1 MQRSTIIPAISAL
14 GLALIIGAIV
24 EGAVVDPTCATYAE
38 AHELAFV
45 RMRFRAGNADVP
57 ADVICEL
64 RAADGVVSEVN
75 FRETAPFLVDLGTCF
90 ALDVSF
96 MAPALFVA
104 IHLAGTAVDGTR
116 NHRLARSSSR
126 PRRIEL

>member
-1 MQRSTIIPAISAL
+1 MRRSTIIPAISAL
-14 GLALIIGAIV
+14 GVALIIGAIV
-24 EGAVVDPTCATYAE
+24 KGAVVDPACAAYAE
-38 AHELAFV
+38 VQELVFV
-45 RMRFRAGNADVP
+45 RMRFRSGNADVP

-75 FRETAPFLVDLGTCF
+75 FSEASPFLVDLGACF

-104 IHLAGTAVDGTR
+104 IHLAGAAVR
-116 NHRLARSSSR
+116 RRRVRLCSR
-126 PRRIEL
+126 

>member
-1 MQRSTIIPAISAL
+1 MRRSTIIPALSAL
-14 GLALIIGAIV
+14 GVALIIGAIV
-24 EGAVVDPTCATYAE
+24 EGTVVNPACTAYAG
-38 AHELAFV
+38 AKELTFV

-64 RAADGVVSEVN
+64 RAANGVVSEVN
-75 FRETAPFLVDLGTCF
+75 FGEASPFLVDLGVCF

-104 IHLAGTAVDGTR
+104 IHLAGAAVRRR
-116 NHRLARSSSR
+116 NVPQR
-126 PRRIEL
+126 

>member
-1 MQRSTIIPAISAL
+1 MRRSTIIVAISAL

-24 EGAVVDPTCATYAE
+24 EGAVVDPACAAYAE

-64 RAADGVVSEVN
+64 RAADGSVSNVN
-75 FRETAPFLVDLGTCF
+75 FSEAAPFLVDLGVCF

-104 IHLAGTAVDGTR
+104 LHLAVAAVRRRLGIATARTDAA
-116 NHRLARSSSR
+116 NDCAH
-126 PRRIEL
+126 